1 MDFMKEAY
9 ELAKKGLYTAYP
21 NPMVGALIVHNNK
34 VIGRGYHEAYGKNH
48 AEKNAVENAYDN
60 GYGALIKESTMY
72 VTLEPCNHHG
82 KTPPCVELIIKEK
95 IKEIHISLLDV
106 NPLMQGK
113 SVQILREHNINV
125 TTGEGLKYGRELNS
139 KFINRFEGYRPYVT
153 LKTATTLDGKIAS
166 KNYDSKWITCDES
179 RKRVHVLRKNNEAIL
194 TSYKTANIDNAK
206 LNIRHVDAENDPIPV
221 IIDRDLKTSKYLDLF
236 EIHSKV
242 LIITS
247 KENMESQN
255 KIYFEDKNS
264 KASIRYIH
272 VDTRGEDKTLDL
284 EDAFKQLRKL
294 GIYSVLVEAGG
305 GVAWELLKE
314 NLVDEYYAFIAPKII
329 GGRDSISSVTGEGF
343 DKISESFKLDFT
355 DVEVIGTDIL
365 IRGKCLCS
373 QG

>member
-9 ELAKKGLYTAYP
+9 ELARKGLYTSYP
-21 NPMVGALIVHNNK
+21 NPMVGALIVHNTK
-34 VIGRGYHEAYGKNH
+34 VIGRGYHEEYGENH
-48 AEKNAVENAYDN
+48 AEKNAIEDAYDN
-60 GYGALIKESTMY
+60 GYGNLIKESTMY
-72 VTLEPCNHHG
+72 VTLEPCNHYG

-95 IKEIHISLLDV
+95 IKAVHISQLDV

-113 SVQILREHNINV
+113 SVQILRDNNISV
-125 TTGEGLKYGRELNS
+125 TTGDMSEHGRELNS
-139 KFINRFEGYRPYVT
+139 KFINRFEGDRAYVT

-166 KNYDSKWITCDES
+166 KNYDSKWITCDDS

-206 LNIRHVDAENDPIPV
+206 LNIRHVESKKNPIPV
-221 IIDRDLKTSKYLDLF
+221 IIDRDLKTNRNLDLF
-236 EIHSKV
+236 DLHNKV

-247 KENMESQN
+247 KKNINSKN
-255 KIYFEDKNS
+255 KIKFDCENN
-264 KASIRYIH
+264 KANVVYIH
-272 VDTRGEDKTLDL
+272 VEFKSDKKKLDL
-284 EDAFKQLRKL
+284 EEALIKLRNHD
-294 GIYSVLVEAGG
+294 IFSVLVEAGG

-314 NLVDEYYAFIAPKII
+314 NLVDEYYAFIASKII
-329 GGRDSISSVTGEGF
+329 GGRDSISSVAGQGF
-343 DKISESFKLDFT
+343 DRISDSFKLKFT